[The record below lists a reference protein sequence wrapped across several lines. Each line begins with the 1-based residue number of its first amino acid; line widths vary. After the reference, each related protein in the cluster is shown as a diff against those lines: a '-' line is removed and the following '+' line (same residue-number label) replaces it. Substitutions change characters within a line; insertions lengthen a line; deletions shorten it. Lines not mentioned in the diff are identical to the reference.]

1 MEQNSSWLILTILYI
16 KIKVSFKPNALEMCS
31 KKEVKIGSLLSCIRH
46 LAKGSPV
53 KPAAHVQ
60 IGLWFT
66 TWQRA
71 LKPHVP
77 GHGSWHFW
85 LIQARFCGQSELT
98 THWGLHVGGEP
109 TQPGWQE
116 HTAWLSTTRHTL
128 LGPHGLGKQGFA
140 GQAGAKAVYQR
151 RKERAV
157 LCEVQDINQCKII
170 HTTVECILYKQG
182 VC

>member
-1 MEQNSSWLILTILYI
+1 MISLNSNILQSALIRWTEVFGTKWFLANTYYPLHRN
-16 KIKVSFKPNALEMCS
+16 KNVFQTKFNRNVFKE
-31 KKEVKIGSLLSCIRH
+31 EVKIESLLSCIRH

-53 KPAAHVQ
+53 KPAAQVH

-77 GHGSWHFW
+77 GHGSWHLW

-109 TQPGWQE
+109 TQPDWQE

-128 LGPHGLGKQGFA
+128 LGPHGLGKQGFV
-140 GQAGAKAVYQR
+140 GQTGATAVYQR
-151 RKERAV
+151 RKKEICYVKYR
-157 LCEVQDINQCKII
+157 I
-170 HTTVECILYKQG
+170 
-182 VC
+182 